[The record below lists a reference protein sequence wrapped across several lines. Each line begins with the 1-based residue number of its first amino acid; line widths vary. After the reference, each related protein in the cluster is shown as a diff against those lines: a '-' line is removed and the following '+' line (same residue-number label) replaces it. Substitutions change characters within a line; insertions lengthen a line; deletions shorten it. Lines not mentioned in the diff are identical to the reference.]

1 MNNQQESNRA
11 PESLKTCYDLE
22 YLLLGD
28 LRQLLTEP
36 QTAQT
41 RQSLLVILD
50 RLLLN
55 LPEQLVLACEEGY
68 LSEVLEQ
75 RPNWHRQIEALH
87 GANMACISAL
97 DESRNRVER
106 NLPFAA
112 IANELSCNL
121 RHWMQSLVA
130 IREHET
136 RLLQKAFTLDIG
148 GEA

>member
-1 MNNQQESNRA
+1 MNNQQESNGA
-11 PESLKTCYDLE
+11 PETLTTCHDLE

-28 LRQLLTEP
+28 LRQLLDEP

-41 RQSLLVILD
+41 RQSILVILD

-55 LPEQLVLACEEGY
+55 LPRQLVLACEERY
-68 LSEVLEQ
+68 MSEVLEQ
-75 RPNWHRQIEALH
+75 RPNWHRQIEALY

-97 DESRNRVER
+97 DESRNRVVRE
-106 NLPFAA
+106 LPFAA
-112 IANELSCNL
+112 IANEVSRHL
-121 RHWMQSLVA
+121 RQWMQSLVA